1 MKDFEIKEDIYLI
14 LLKYFK
20 GDIIFLDKGILKD
33 LKKSKFKDEEIK
45 EINKDI
51 LRTLEK
57 VLKLKKEKPEKY
69 TKTRWIYP
77 EWSEEEKREK

>member
-33 LKKSKFKDEEIK
+33 LKKSKFKDE
-45 EINKDI
+45 NTS
-51 LRTLEK
+51 RTRNYK
-57 VLKLKKEKPEKY
+57 
-69 TKTRWIYP
+69 
-77 EWSEEEKREK
+77 